1 MTQSKEIVGFF
12 LEEAKEHLDTI
23 EKALLDLHSTM
34 SDPERLNEVYRAAH
48 SVKGGAAMLGFG
60 SIQKTAHRFEDCF
73 KILKDNPVEV
83 DQKLENLFF
92 KGFDALRELLERL
105 QGPFGLQ
112 EEDAD
117 KIVQKTKP
125 VFVEL
130 LDYIN
135 NLTGG
140 AGDEIATSIP
150 PEERDTEGQ
159 LPPDFAETAID
170 LLKQMLQQFKQK
182 DSKET
187 RSQLDHLCQEL
198 TGLAEDRQGWKE
210 LTETARKAIRNTNNP
225 YRVLAPF
232 VIKDLK
238 QASDRLA
245 AGKDEG
251 KISPSSSLQKLTK
264 TEAGAWSK
272 QIVVSLDPK
281 AAANTLT
288 KSFNKQQLA
297 QLVKLLQKAAK

>member
-34 SDPERLNEVYRAAH
+34 NDPERLNEVYRAAH

-60 SIQKTAHRFEDCF
+60 SIQKTAHRLEDCF

-83 DQKLENLFF
+83 DQKLENLFL

-117 KIVQKTKP
+117 KIVKKTKP

-198 TGLAEDRQGWKE
+198 TGLAEDRQGWKD
-210 LTETARKAIRNTNNP
+210 LTETARKAIGNTNNP

-245 AGKDEG
+245 TGKDEG

-272 QIVVSLDPK
+272 QIVVSLEPK